1 MNLTPEQMDQGR
13 RNFLRVLAGTPA
25 VAALGVTAA
34 LRGPVPGGPVRVGF
48 LCVGSQGRTLLS
60 NVDPAYAQVVALCDI
75 NPTSLAR
82 ADEVLKNNGQPPA
95 KHYEDW
101 KEMLQKENIEA
112 VIMAPPLWMHAE
124 LAAGCLEA
132 GKHVLCEKPLAISV
146 EEASQL
152 VKLAGETKLRNAT
165 FDLGD
170 FLNQAPLTTPVQFLV
185 FNEFEQRFSTSRRVT
200 CFQEFTISDIDTHT
214 PTKSI
219 FSAAVNGTLTG
230 QTRMRGVADQDTT
243 HGHALLGVAE
253 EFRTPLGSTVASS
266 SAAFNLHFT
275 GSRPQSDFVY
285 LP

>member
-112 VIMAPPLWMHAE
+112 VYHDRGYEEVKVTSHTVDREGKVLGAEPPG
-124 LAAGCLEA
+124 LAAGGHLGA
-132 GKHVLCEKPLAISV
+132 GPELDRRVHHHPALPLGEGGDV
-146 EEASQL
+146 GPG
-152 VKLAGETKLRNAT
+152 AGEVEAHRGGKTAQDRRHGFAGSARLA
-165 FDLGD
+165 LGRH
-170 FLNQAPLTTPVQFLV
+170 FWHP
-185 FNEFEQRFSTSRRVT
+185 RRKRE
-200 CFQEFTISDIDTHT
+200 CCRSD
-214 PTKSI
+214 
-219 FSAAVNGTLTG
+219 
-230 QTRMRGVADQDTT
+230 
-243 HGHALLGVAE
+243 
-253 EFRTPLGSTVASS
+253 
-266 SAAFNLHFT
+266 
-275 GSRPQSDFVY
+275 
-285 LP
+285 